1 MTTELEMMHMFS
13 KPSKV
18 VRYKAESK
26 HPFRTAYYMCQNGSN
41 MLWHDFD
48 SAECK
53 EWELE
58 SENGIVTLSLYYDD
72 IVEGDMYE
80 ETIQTALEEFWK
92 RRRTKFSVIP

>member
-1 MTTELEMMHMFS
+1 MS
-13 KPSKV
+13 NSPRPSKV

-26 HPFRTAYYMCQNGSN
+26 HPHKTAYYMNQNGAR

-58 SENGIVTLSLYYDD
+58 SENGIVTLSLFYEDVVD
-72 IVEGDMYE
+72 GDVYE
-80 ETIQTALEEFWK
+80 ETIQSALEEFWTK
-92 RRRTKFSVIP
+92 RGTKYSVLPA